1 MTKRNVCG
9 DKCCQA
15 HLYQWRYKLTELS
28 LWPLHQIKTLLSNQK
43 WGNMHLFIFTWS
55 LICLCSYINTICVH
69 IRTLRAR
76 VIPTPPCTQ
85 THTYS
90 GDSETERDRKSR
102 SLASINALQMGVNPL
117 PAHCDYCF
125 LQGPFLM
132 PLHSFLFLSHINPK
146 PPKQLPRMQ
155 VRTCTE
161 IIPIYKSWD
170 SRHLN
175 SFTVTKS
182 GYRPPVGWCCCI
194 ETDARP
200 VKVEELRCLS
210 AVKQSF
216 IVMLLPSSDC
226 W

>member
-1 MTKRNVCG
+1 MTERNVCG

-69 IRTLRAR
+69 IRTLRTR

-132 PLHSFLFLSHINPK
+132 PLHSSFPTSTLSLPNNFLEC
-146 PPKQLPRMQ
+146 R
-155 VRTCTE
+155 
-161 IIPIYKSWD
+161 
-170 SRHLN
+170 
-175 SFTVTKS
+175 S
-182 GYRPPVGWCCCI
+182 GLVQ
-194 ETDARP
+194 
-200 VKVEELRCLS
+200 
-210 AVKQSF
+210 KQSLF
-216 IVMLLPSSDC
+216 TNPETAGTSIPLLWQKVDTDPLWGGAAALRQMHGPLKWRSC
-226 W
+226 GVYQL